1 MRVTPEL
8 MRHPAALPAGSQ
20 AHRGVAT
27 CHEAR
32 KKEGA
37 TMRLANKVA
46 IVTGAA
52 SGMGAATAK
61 RFGREGAKV
70 VIADQLEG
78 EGKVVTGE
86 IENAGGTAVFMP
98 LNVADEAGWA
108 KVVADT
114 VARFGRLDILVN
126 NAGISG
132 SATNDLLD
140 SGLWERVMSVNAT
153 GVFFGTAAAVRQMQK
168 NGGGSI
174 VNLSSISG
182 VVGQTMV
189 HMSYNAS
196 KGAVRT
202 MTKSTAVQFGKD
214 KIRCNSVHP
223 GLMPPM
229 RTSGATADPAVRAKM
244 LRAVPLGRAGE
255 VDEVANAIL
264 FLASD
269 EASYITGA
277 EIYVDGGFLAM

>member
-1 MRVTPEL
+1 
-8 MRHPAALPAGSQ
+8 
-20 AHRGVAT
+20 
-27 CHEAR
+27 
-32 KKEGA
+32 
-37 TMRLANKVA
+37 MRLAGKIA
-46 IVTGAA
+46 IISGAA
-52 SGMGAATAK
+52 SGMGAATAR
-61 RFGREGAKV
+61 RFAKEGAKV
-70 VIADQLEG
+70 VIADMLED
-78 EGKVVTGE
+78 EGKQVA
-86 IENAGGTAVFMP
+86 AGIGDSAVFMT
-98 LNVADEAGWA
+98 LNVTDEAGWT

-114 VARFGRLDILVN
+114 VALFGRLDILVN

-132 SATNDLLD
+132 SAVNDLLETGIWD
-140 SGLWERVMSVNAT
+140 RVMAVNAT
-153 GVFFGTAAAVRQMQK
+153 GTFYGTAAAVRQMQK

-174 VNLSSISG
+174 VNLSSMSG
-182 VVGQTMV
+182 IVGQTMV

-214 KIRCNSVHP
+214 NIRCNSIHP

-229 RTSGATADPAVRAKM
+229 RTSGATADPVVRAKM
-244 LRAVPLGRAGE
+244 LKAVPLGRNGE

-277 EIYVDGGFLAM
+277 ELYVDGGYLAM

>member
-1 MRVTPEL
+1 
-8 MRHPAALPAGSQ
+8 
-20 AHRGVAT
+20 
-27 CHEAR
+27 
-32 KKEGA
+32 
-37 TMRLANKVA
+37 MRLHNKVA
-46 IVTGAA
+46 VITGAA

-70 VIADQLEG
+70 VIADMLET
-78 EGKVVTGE
+78 EGRAVTDE
-86 IENAGGTAVFMP
+86 INAANPGAALFMA
-98 LNVADEAGWA
+98 LDVTDEAGWA
-108 KVVADT
+108 KVVQET
-114 VARFGRLDILVN
+114 ARAFGRIDVLVN

-132 SATNDLLD
+132 SATNNLLD
-140 SGLWERVMSVNAT
+140 TALWHRVMAVNAT
-153 GVFFGTAAAVRQMQK
+153 GVFLGTASVVPQMQK

-174 VNLSSISG
+174 INLSSISG

-202 MTKSTAVQFGKD
+202 LTKSTAVQFGKD
-214 KIRCNSVHP
+214 RIRCNSVHP

-229 RTSGATADPAVRAKM
+229 RTSGATADPEVRAKM

-269 EASYITGA
+269 EASFVTA
-277 EIYVDGGFLAM
+277 TTLMADGGYTAK